1 MGVCGHRG
9 CFGVE
14 VAVFVLF
21 FYFGFFWVF
30 FFLAI

>member
-1 MGVCGHRG
+1 MRVCGHRG

-21 FYFGFFWVF
+21 FYFGFFGVF
-30 FFLAI
+30 FS